1 LELAG
6 FNTPRNK
13 LLSKDYDWG
22 SFKLKDLLELLDT
35 FPPMFVGGAVM
46 GVFFGV
52 ILLFI
57 YNLLAKLYKN
67 P

>member
-1 LELAG
+1 
-6 FNTPRNK
+6 
-13 LLSKDYDWG
+13 
-22 SFKLKDLLELLDT
+22 
-35 FPPMFVGGAVM
+35 MFVGGAVM

-52 ILLFI
+52 ILVFI